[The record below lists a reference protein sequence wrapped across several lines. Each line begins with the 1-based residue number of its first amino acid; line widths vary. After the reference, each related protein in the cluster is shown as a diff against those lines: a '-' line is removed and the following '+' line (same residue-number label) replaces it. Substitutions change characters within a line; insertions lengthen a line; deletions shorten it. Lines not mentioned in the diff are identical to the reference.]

1 MLVLA
6 LIGTTVVPYNLF
18 LHAAAVREKWRDR
31 DDPAALAESRLDSAV
46 AVTLGGVITLAILLT
61 AVPLYLAAVQVQG
74 VGEMARQLEP
84 LLGPQARW
92 LFGLG
97 LFAAGL
103 TSAITAPLAAAWA
116 TAGLLGWERGLK
128 CPRFRGVWA
137 AIIVIGAAFAVTG
150 QRPLEAILLAQAANG
165 LLLPI
170 IAGFLLWV
178 MNRGEIMGAAR
189 NGWRA
194 NLAGGTVVLL
204 AATLGATAIYRL
216 F

>member
-1 MLVLA
+1 
-6 LIGTTVVPYNLF
+6 
-18 LHAAAVREKWRDR
+18 
-31 DDPAALAESRLDSAV
+31 V

-116 TAGLLGWERGLK
+116 TAGLLGWDGGLR
-128 CPRFRGVWA
+128 CPRFRRVWA
-137 AIIVIGAAFAVTG
+137 AIIVIGAAFAATG

-165 LLLPI
+165 LLLPV

-178 MNRGEIMGAAR
+178 MNRREIMGSAR